1 MASSEKVKGKEV
13 QKEKE
18 EEGEAQKQ
26 EMVDKVQ
33 REDRKLHYGEEDRGW
48 ERKGMQE
55 ERGRPKARQTW
66 EKAGRWLFLLLL
78 LGQKLALCQCCGGI
92 IAEKGRR

>member
-33 REDRKLHYGEEDRGW
+33 REDRKLHYGEEG
-48 ERKGMQE
+48 KG
-55 ERGRPKARQTW
+55 
-66 EKAGRWLFLLLL
+66 
-78 LGQKLALCQCCGGI
+78 
-92 IAEKGRR
+92 

>member
-1 MASSEKVKGKEV
+1 MKGKEV

-33 REDRKLHYGEEDRGW
+33 REDRKLHYGEE
-48 ERKGMQE
+48 
-55 ERGRPKARQTW
+55 
-66 EKAGRWLFLLLL
+66 
-78 LGQKLALCQCCGGI
+78 GG
-92 IAEKGRR
+92 G